1 MPMSCTNCHAQ
12 LKLEEVLLFTHL
24 LSYLTY
30 SLTYSLTSLTSLT
43 YLTYS
48 LTYLTYL
55 TYSLTYSLTSLTY
68 SLTHLPH
75 SLTSLTQ
82 TVWVNCYHAYPAGS
96 PFGGRK
102 SSGFGRETH
111 KMMLNHYRH
120 VKNMLI
126 SYDKNKL
133 GFF

>member
-1 MPMSCTNCHAQ
+1 MRCTNCHAQ
-12 LKLEEVLLFTHL
+12 LKLEEVFTLTHL

-30 SLTYSLTSLTSLT
+30 SLILKK
-43 YLTYS
+43 
-48 LTYLTYL
+48 
-55 TYSLTYSLTSLTY
+55 
-68 SLTHLPH
+68 
-75 SLTSLTQ
+75 
-82 TVWVNCYHAYPAGS
+82 VWTNCYHAYPAGA

-102 SSGFGRETH
+102 SSGFGRENH

-120 VKNMLI
+120 VKNILI